1 MPSDSDPTIAST
13 RTPKNGDRR
22 VEPRPSRE
30 YDRSSKA
37 RAGSFFRELGPGL
50 ITGAADDDPSGI
62 STYSQAGAAYGTNLL
77 WTALVSLPLM
87 SAVQLM
93 CARIGIVARN
103 GLAGVLRDHYS
114 TWVLWVACGLLLFAN
129 TVNIAADLAGMAAA
143 TVLLTGGRAV
153 WFVPIYA
160 ALVIVLLLFSSYAT
174 MTKVLKW
181 LSLALFAYVIAAFL
195 ANPDWPRV
203 FHSTLV
209 PHMEFSRKYL
219 LMFVAIM
226 GTTIS
231 PYLFFWQAAQ
241 NAEQDQHLIGKFG
254 ERPRRAVGRELR
266 SARRDVYTGMFV
278 SNMIMYFIML
288 TAGSTLHAAGITEIQ
303 TADQA
308 AQALRPLAGS
318 AAALLFTAGIVG
330 TGMLGVPVLA
340 GSAAYAV
347 AEAAAWRRGMDERP
361 RSAANFYGVIVA
373 AMVIGMALNF
383 AKLDAIKLLLWAAV
397 VNGLLAPPL
406 IVIILV
412 VCNNRRVMGNHRN
425 GWALNVVG
433 GLAALVMGGAALVL
447 IVDWFSNR
455 AG

>member
-1 MPSDSDPTIAST
+1 
-13 RTPKNGDRR
+13 
-22 VEPRPSRE
+22 
-30 YDRSSKA
+30 
-37 RAGSFFRELGPGL
+37 
-50 ITGAADDDPSGI
+50 
-62 STYSQAGAAYGTNLL
+62 LL
-77 WTALVSLPLM
+77 WTGLISLPLM

-114 TWVLWVACGLLLFAN
+114 RWLLWIACGLLLFAN

-153 WFVPIYA
+153 WFVPLYA
-160 ALVIVLLLFSSYAT
+160 ALVIGLLLFSNYDV
-174 MTKVLKW
+174 MTSVLKW
-181 LSLALFAYVIAAFL
+181 LTLALFAYVIAAFL
-195 ANPDWPRV
+195 ARPDWSAVFKATLIPR
-203 FHSTLV
+203 FQFTR
-209 PHMEFSRKYL
+209 EYL

-241 NAEQDQHLIGKFG
+241 NAEQDQHLMSKFG

-266 SARRDVYTGMFV
+266 TARRDVYTGMFV
-278 SNMIMYFIML
+278 SNAIMFFIML
-288 TAGSTLHAAGITEIQ
+288 TAASTLHPAGITEIQ

-308 AQALRPLAGS
+308 AQALRPVAGS
-318 AAALLFTAGIVG
+318 AAALLFTAGILG

-340 GSAAYAV
+340 GSGAYAV

-361 RSAANFYGVIVA
+361 RSARNFYGVIVA
-373 AMVIGMALNF
+373 AMLIGLALNF
-383 AKLDAIKLLLWAAV
+383 AKLDAMTLLIWAAM
-397 VNGLLAPPL
+397 VNGLMAPPL

-412 VCNNRRVMGNHRN
+412 VCNNRRVMGRYRN

-433 GLAALVMGGAALVL
+433 GITALVMGGAALVL
-447 IVDWFSNR
+447 IASWF
-455 AG
+455 

>member
-1 MPSDSDPTIAST
+1 M
-13 RTPKNGDRR
+13 
-22 VEPRPSRE
+22 
-30 YDRSSKA
+30 
-37 RAGSFFRELGPGL
+37 SFFRELGPGL

-77 WTALVSLPLM
+77 WTALISLPLM

-114 TWVLWVACGLLLFAN
+114 TWLLWVACGLLLFAN

-153 WFVPIYA
+153 WFVPLYA
-160 ALVIVLLLFSSYAT
+160 ALVILLLLFSSYAT
-174 MTKVLKW
+174 MTRVLKW

-195 ANPDWPRV
+195 AHPDWLHV
-203 FHSTLV
+203 LSSTLI
-209 PHMEFSRKYL
+209 PHFEFSGEYL

-241 NAEQDQHLIGKFG
+241 NAEQDQHLVGKFG
-254 ERPRRAVGRELR
+254 ERPRRAVWRELR
-266 SARRDVYTGMFV
+266 TARRDVYTGMLV

-288 TAGSTLHAAGITEIQ
+288 TAGATLHPAGITEIQ

-308 AQALRPLAGS
+308 AQALRPVAGS
-318 AAALLFTAGIVG
+318 AAALLFAAGIIA

-347 AEAAAWRRGMDERP
+347 AEAAAWRRGMDEHP

-383 AKLDAIKLLLWAAV
+383 AKLDAIKLLVWAAV

-406 IVIILV
+406 IVIILI
-412 VCNNRRVMGNHRN
+412 VCNNRRVMGDHRN

-433 GLAALVMGGAALVL
+433 GIAALLMGGAAIVLVAS
-447 IVDWFSNR
+447 WFSNR
-455 AG
+455 PG